1 MPLGFFYI
9 PSGNIQK
16 YMAIE
21 RDSPIR
27 REKLSGLRRY
37 IRIGRLL
44 VQTLLGPRPGLG
56 TQQLPFG

>member
-1 MPLGFFYI
+1 
-9 PSGNIQK
+9 
-16 YMAIE
+16 MAIE